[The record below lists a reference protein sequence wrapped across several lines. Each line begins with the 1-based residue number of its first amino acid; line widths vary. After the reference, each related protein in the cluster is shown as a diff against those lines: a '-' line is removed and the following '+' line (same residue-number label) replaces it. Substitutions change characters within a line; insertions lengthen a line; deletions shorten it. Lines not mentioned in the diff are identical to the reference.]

1 MNFFYL
7 KLETRNRDLNQ
18 LKTSLKKFGLRPDD
32 WILKPKSE
40 NTYRIENSEAPEFF
54 FEGVTKKQSGQQI
67 WKKIYLR
74 GI

>member
-7 KLETRNRDLNQ
+7 KVESREKEIDH
-18 LKTSLKKFGLRPDD
+18 LKFSLRKFGLRPGD
-32 WILKPKSE
+32 WVIKPKAE
-40 NTYRIENSEAPEFF
+40 NIYRIENTEAPEFF
-54 FEGVTKKQSGQQI
+54 FEGVTKKQSGQQV